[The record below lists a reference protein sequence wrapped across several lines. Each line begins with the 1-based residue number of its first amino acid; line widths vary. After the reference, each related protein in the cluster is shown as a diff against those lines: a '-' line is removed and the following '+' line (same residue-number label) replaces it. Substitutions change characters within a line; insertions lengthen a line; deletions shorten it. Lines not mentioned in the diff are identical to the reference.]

1 MRTSDDELR
10 RSRLVFYAQDVG
22 RLDGELDGFLE
33 FSGARCAILIDRDGH
48 LVTRRGDA
56 AGSSMEALSA
66 LVAGSFAATGEVAR
80 LLGED
85 NFSALSHQGAH
96 QSIQVSTVGDRT
108 LLAVVWDQR
117 SNLGLVRFY
126 SKETTKRLEQVF
138 DEIATRPR
146 RASTE
151 ESISDDYGDEAAA
164 ALDELF

>member
-10 RSRLVFYAQDVG
+10 QGRLVFYTQDVG

-33 FSGARCAILIDRDGH
+33 FSGARCAILIDREGH

-66 LVAGSFAATGEVAR
+66 LVAGSFAATREVAR

-85 NFSALSHQGAH
+85 TFSNLSHQGLH
-96 QSIQVSTVGDRT
+96 QSIQVSMVGDRA

-126 SKETTKRLEQVF
+126 SQETTRRLEQVF
-138 DEIATRPR
+138 DEMAGRPQA
-146 RASTE
+146 ASME
-151 ESISDDYGDEAAA
+151 ESMSDAYGDEAAA

>member
-10 RSRLVFYAQDVG
+10 QGRLVFYTQDVG

-33 FSGARCAILIDRDGH
+33 FSGARCAILIDCEGH

-66 LVAGSFAATGEVAR
+66 LVAGSFAATREVAR

-85 NFSALSHQGAH
+85 TFSTLFHQGAH
-96 QSIQVSTVGDRT
+96 QSILVSMVGDRA

-126 SKETTKRLEQVF
+126 SQETTKRLEQVF
-138 DEIATRPR
+138 DEMAGRPQA
-146 RASTE
+146 ASME
-151 ESISDDYGDEAAA
+151 ESISDAYGDEAAA
-164 ALDELF
+164 ALDELL